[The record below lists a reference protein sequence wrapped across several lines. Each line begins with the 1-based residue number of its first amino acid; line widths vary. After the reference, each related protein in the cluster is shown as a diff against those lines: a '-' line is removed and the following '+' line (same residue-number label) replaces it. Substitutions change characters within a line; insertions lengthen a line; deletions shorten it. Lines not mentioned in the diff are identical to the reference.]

1 MDKKQQYLFALI
13 LAIAGSMTLAGC
25 SSSSVSD
32 STEVSAD
39 ELPVV
44 DAATDQLP
52 DQMDQPKADGT
63 VAEATAPQEAPTA
76 DGLAP
81 EASVDV
87 PTTPAATTADA
98 APAAMPANSPSFDA
112 PPSMNETAA
121 PSSAPVAQE
130 DHSAPTAPATG
141 GGSELY
147 EVKSGDTLMK
157 VAFMVYGDVYQWRKI
172 LEANADRIS
181 DPARLVKGTQLKVDN
196 APNDS
201 YYNGYERYLIKS
213 GDTLGVI
220 SGDIYGSKNKW
231 KDLWKMNDGLV
242 KDPNRIY
249 AGFFLRYTAPE
260 GGTPLAKSKGDSDDS
275 ANGRDPSSVG
285 DATVAPLPAAAPAQA
300 AQADPATP
308 APTMKQ

>member
-1 MDKKQQYLFALI
+1 MDKKRQYLFALI

-32 STEVSAD
+32 SSEVSAD

-52 DQMDQPKADGT
+52 DQMDQPAADGA
-63 VAEATAPQEAPTA
+63 VAQATAPQEAPTA

-87 PTTPAATTADA
+87 PATPAG
-98 APAAMPANSPSFDA
+98 APAVAENTPPTEMPASSPSFDA
-112 PPSMNETAA
+112 PPSMNEKATA
-121 PSSAPVAQE
+121 PAPVAKE
-130 DHSAPTAPATG
+130 EHSAPSAPATG

-147 EVKSGDTLMK
+147 EVRGGDTLMK
-157 VAFMVYGDVYQWRKI
+157 IAFMVYGDVYQWRRI
-172 LEANADRIS
+172 LEANSDRIS

-196 APNDS
+196 AANDS
-201 YYNGYERYLIKS
+201 YYNGFEKYLIKS

-220 SGDIYGSKNKW
+220 SGDIYGSKSKW

-260 GGTPLAKSKGDSDDS
+260 GGTPLAKAKAEAPAEAPGEEPTTER
-275 ANGRDPSSVG
+275 NPSSFQEASVPG
-285 DATVAPLPAAAPAQA
+285 
-300 AQADPATP
+300 TP
-308 APTMKQ
+308 TTTKQ

>member
-13 LAIAGSMTLAGC
+13 IAIAGSLSLAGC

-32 STEVSAD
+32 SSEVSAD

-52 DQMDQPKADGT
+52 NQMDQPAADGA
-63 VAEATAPQEAPTA
+63 VAEAGAPQEAPTA

-87 PTTPAATTADA
+87 PTTPGG
-98 APAAMPANSPSFDA
+98 PAVAENTPPAEMPANSPSFDA

-121 PSSAPVAQE
+121 PGKAIAEEHAP
-130 DHSAPTAPATG
+130 APSAPATG

-147 EVKSGDTLMK
+147 EVRGGDTLMK
-157 VAFMVYGDVYQWRKI
+157 IAFMVYGDVYQWRKI
-172 LEANADRIS
+172 LDANSDRIT

-196 APNDS
+196 AANDS
-201 YYNGYERYLIKS
+201 YYNGFEKYLIKS
-213 GDTLGVI
+213 GDTLGLI
-220 SGDIYGSKNKW
+220 SGDIYGSKSKW

-249 AGFFLRYTAPE
+249 AGFFLRYTQPE
-260 GGTPLAKSKGDSDDS
+260 GGKPLAQE
-275 ANGRDPSSVG
+275 
-285 DATVAPLPAAAPAQA
+285 AAPAQDA
-300 AQADPATP
+300 APVGSEATDPAVRNPSSFQEASVPGTP
-308 APTMKQ
+308 TTTKQ